1 VTNKNCLRATPT
13 EDVHAAM
20 SLSLISLLTLAFL
33 IFVVGPIAMLWTFI
47 DGMKR
52 KASDRPSGG
61 GGISSFVGAG
71 LLEVDRLLAR
81 PSVEHQIETESAT
94 REKESDDGE

>member
-1 VTNKNCLRATPT
+1 MDLQV
-13 EDVHAAM
+13 
-20 SLSLISLLTLAFL
+20 ILLLALAFL
-33 IFVVGPIAMLWTFI
+33 TFIVAPIFLLWSFI

-71 LLEVDRLLAR
+71 LQEVDRLLAR
-81 PSVEHQIETESAT
+81 PSIEHQIETET
-94 REKESDDGE
+94 VLQEKESDDGE